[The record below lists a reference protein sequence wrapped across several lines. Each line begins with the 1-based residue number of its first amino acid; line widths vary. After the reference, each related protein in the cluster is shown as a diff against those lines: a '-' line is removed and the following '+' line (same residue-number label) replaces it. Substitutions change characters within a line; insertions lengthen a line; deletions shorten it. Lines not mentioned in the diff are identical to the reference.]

1 MAMFNSFLNVYQ
13 GVTLKEDP
21 IHSWDFIRLLTDS
34 RISLLPAPQGPRL
47 CRFCWPGPQVV
58 EHLSQASQ
66 LLNCGERLENMFKAG
81 MKLKHLWNKS
91 SNNASKWR
99 NTQLCRNPSLAS
111 DWVVDLRAES
121 AASASFP
128 SHEWFRQVPSKS
140 SMNGTDGTIP
150 IWNHQTDWRWSHD
163 DFSFIWFHTP
173 KSPICPTDWRTWQS
187 TGGPPKQS
195 TPLGHGEV
203 CFNGPTHH
211 FPFSWLGV
219 LLKDGS
225 PTIVRMVHGPNH
237 GWSEC
242 FPHQNRQF
250 YGCTKWHRSDT
261 SMGSCRQKY
270 TPKAIRWKKKKTRF
284 CIQG

>member
-1 MAMFNSFLNVYQ
+1 MAIVNSFLYVYQ
-13 GVTLKEDP
+13 RVTLKEDP
-21 IHSWDFIRLLTDS
+21 INSWDFIRLLTDS

-58 EHLSQASQ
+58 EHLSRLPNCSTAAS
-66 LLNCGERLENMFKAG
+66 RLEMFKAG

-99 NTQLCRNPSLAS
+99 RYPTMQESVTRFQLGGRLDGGKRCVS
-111 DWVVDLRAES
+111 
-121 AASASFP
+121 SFP

-140 SMNGTDGTIP
+140 SMNEMAQMAQFQSEI
-150 IWNHQTDWRWSHD
+150 IKTDWRWSHD

-173 KSPICPTDWRTWQS
+173 ISPICPTDWRTWQS

-219 LLKDGS
+219 RK
-225 PTIVRMVHGPNH
+225 
-237 GWSEC
+237 GW
-242 FPHQNRQF
+242 
-250 YGCTKWHRSDT
+250 
-261 SMGSCRQKY
+261 
-270 TPKAIRWKKKKTRF
+270 
-284 CIQG
+284 